1 MKKVF
6 NSLFVIIAAMVT
18 FAGCAKQEIDAPAT
32 PETKT
37 VQFFA
42 NSIETKTAF
51 GTPDG
56 TTYPTLWSNGDRVK
70 VFLNLYSVEGSKT
83 EDVVTVQPS
92 EDLRTATFKS
102 NEINDP
108 ATPEYT
114 FYAVSPSTA
123 YKSGSRD
130 ADNNCFVVSI
140 PKTQEPTD
148 ASVDPSTQVIYAIS
162 STVDAFPTSVDLS
175 FKHFTA
181 YCKLSFSNIDNS
193 LGNDIKSVTVQSDDL
208 NFVGE
213 WKLGLDGNHM
223 PNSETDNDA
232 IHITTNSS
240 ENIWFACAPVD
251 VRGKDVTF
259 IVETSKGTATR
270 TVKFPTDDERYQFK
284 SGSIAKLKVNMEEA
298 VIEIPETVQYFTK
311 VETTPTDWSGT
322 YLIVYETGNVA
333 FNGSLSTL
341 DAVSNTVP
349 VTIAENKI
357 QYTESLAKSTF
368 VIAKSGESYS
378 IKSASGYYIGNTSNA
393 NALKQDNSTEYTH
406 TISLANGDVSL
417 TESYNTTLKFNNTS
431 NQKRFRYYKSGQE
444 AIQLYKL
451 AGSGSE
457 GGEGGETPVEKTLE
471 SITVAGAKTEY
482 TVGDEFVEPTVTA
495 TYSDGSTEDVT
506 ASAEFTGY
514 NMSAAGTYTVTVSY
528 SGKTTTYSITVSA
541 AQGGGSEDVEYI
553 SIINV
558 ANINAVKTMGNG
570 SYGDYKDTDVTVT
583 INELSLIAKNICA
596 NSKDGNVK
604 MAAKQFIQIQASKG
618 YIYNTDKTV
627 KSVKVWTL
635 PSKSDIQIAT
645 GSAQNPTTLITL
657 SNPSTE
663 SVVLLDNNN
672 TEVSTTLNVYEVN
685 LEESKSYFKISASKA
700 AWVYKVEVTY
710 TN

>member
-6 NSLFVIIAAMVT
+6 NSFFVIIAAMVT

-56 TTYPTLWSNGDRVK
+56 NTYPTLWSKGDKVK

-102 NEINDP
+102 NGINDP

-140 PKTQEPTD
+140 PKTQEPTTD
-148 ASVDPSTQVIYAIS
+148 ASVDPTTQVIYATS

-181 YCKLSFSNIDNS
+181 YCKLSFLNINNS

-223 PNSETDNDA
+223 PYSETDNDA
-232 IHITTNSS
+232 IHITTNRS

-270 TVKFPTDDERYQFK
+270 TVKFPADDERYQFK

-298 VIEIPETVQYFTK
+298 MIDIPETVQYFTK

-322 YLIVYETGNVA
+322 YLIVYETGKVA
-333 FNGSLSTL
+333 FNGNLSTL

-349 VTIAENKI
+349 VTIEENKI
-357 QYTESLAKSTF
+357 QYTELLAKSTF
-368 VIAKSGESYS
+368 VIAKSGDSYS
-378 IKSASGYYIGNTSNA
+378 VKSASGYYIGNTSYA
-393 NALKQDNSTEYTH
+393 NALKQNSTEYTH
-406 TISLANGDVSL
+406 TISLENGDVSL
-417 TESYNTTLKFNNTS
+417 TESNNTTLKFNNTS
-431 NQKRFRYYKSGQE
+431 NQMRFRYYKSGQQN
-444 AIQLYKL
+444 IQLYKL
-451 AGSGSE
+451 DGSGSE
-457 GGEGGETPVEKTLE
+457 GGEGGETPVDPVQLTMSEITCSEKTENSLTFTWTAVDNATGYE
-471 SITVAGAKTEY
+471 VTINDGTPKVVMSTTYEATDLTPGTEY
-482 TVGDEFVEPTVTA
+482 TISVKAIGDGTNYTTSEAKTQKGTTA
-495 TYSDGSTEDVT
+495 TQGGETTDPEEPVENMTISVDFESNNYSEWKVT
-506 ASAEFTGY
+506 NMLLKQTGTISAKE
-514 NMSAAGTYTVTVSY
+514 GTYYGTTGAKESASIATVNTYVSP
-528 SGKTTTYSITVSA
+528 KSITCYVSK
-541 AQGGGSEDVEYI
+541 QS
-553 SIINV
+553 SNTNTSSNW
-558 ANINAVKTMGNG
+558 NIEVSTDGTTWTAVKTQAAASMNKGAWVEFTA
-570 SYGDYKDTDVTVT
+570 D
-583 INELSLIAKNICA
+583 LSA
-596 NSKDGNVK
+596 
-604 MAAKQFIQIQASKG
+604 
-618 YIYNTDKTV
+618 YT
-627 KSVKVWTL
+627 
-635 PSKSDIQIAT
+635 
-645 GSAQNPTTLITL
+645 
-657 SNPSTE
+657 
-663 SVVLLDNNN
+663 
-672 TEVSTTLNVYEVN
+672 NVYVRV
-685 LEESKSYFKISASKA
+685 SYVGTSAVRNIDA
-700 AWVYKVEVTY
+700 LTFTY
-710 TN
+710 AN

>member
-6 NSLFVIIAAMVT
+6 NSLLVIIAAMVT

-56 TTYPTLWSNGDRVK
+56 NTYPTLWSKGDKVK

-148 ASVDPSTQVIYAIS
+148 ASVDPTTQVIYAIS

-181 YCKLSFSNIDNS
+181 YCKLSFLNIDSS

-259 IVETSKGTATR
+259 IVETNKGTATR
-270 TVKFPTDDERYQFK
+270 IVNFPTDNEMYQFK

-298 VIEIPETVQYFTK
+298 VIDIPETVQYFTK

-322 YLIVYETGNVA
+322 YLIVYETEKVA
-333 FNGSLSTL
+333 FNGNLSTL

-349 VTIAENKI
+349 VTIEENKI

-368 VIAKSGESYS
+368 VIAKSGDSYS
-378 IKSASGYYIGNTSNA
+378 VKSASGYYIGNTSYA

-431 NQKRFRYYKSGQE
+431 NQKRFRYYKSGQQN
-444 AIQLYKL
+444 IQLYKL
-451 AGSGSE
+451 DGSGSE
-457 GGEGGETPVEKTLE
+457 GGEGGETPEPELQERNLQFSVT
-471 SITVAGAKTEY
+471 TTTA
-482 TVGDEFVEPTVTA
+482 TVGEEFDEPTLTGAAAGVTYSSSNTNVATVNEITGEVTLVAAGETTITA
-495 TYSDGSTEDVT
+495 TAVADATYKAGT
-506 ASAEFTGY
+506 AS
-514 NMSAAGTYTVTVSY
+514 YTL
-528 SGKTTTYSITVSA
+528 TVSA
-541 AQGGGSEDVEYI
+541 GSQGGETTDPEEPVENMTISVDFESDNYSEWKVTNMLLKQTGTI
-553 SIINV
+553 SAKEGTYYGTTGGKESASIATVNTYVSPKSITCYVSKQTSNTNKSSNW
-558 ANINAVKTMGNG
+558 NIEVSTDGTTWTAVKTQAAASMDKGAWVEFTA
-570 SYGDYKDTDVTVT
+570 D
-583 INELSLIAKNICA
+583 LSA
-596 NSKDGNVK
+596 
-604 MAAKQFIQIQASKG
+604 
-618 YIYNTDKTV
+618 YT
-627 KSVKVWTL
+627 
-635 PSKSDIQIAT
+635 
-645 GSAQNPTTLITL
+645 
-657 SNPSTE
+657 
-663 SVVLLDNNN
+663 
-672 TEVSTTLNVYEVN
+672 NVYVRV
-685 LEESKSYFKISASKA
+685 SYAGTSAVRNIDA
-700 AWVYKVEVTY
+700 LTFTY
-710 TN
+710 AN

>member
-6 NSLFVIIAAMVT
+6 NSFFVIIAAMVT

-56 TTYPTLWSNGDRVK
+56 TTYPTLWSERDKVK

-83 EDVVTVQPS
+83 EAVVTVQPS
-92 EDLRTATFKS
+92 KDLRTATFKS

-148 ASVDPSTQVIYAIS
+148 ASVDPTTQVIYAIS
-162 STVDAFPTSVDLS
+162 STEDAFPTSVDLS

-181 YCKLSFSNIDNS
+181 YCKLSFLNIDSS

-232 IHITTNSS
+232 IHITTKSS

-251 VRGKDVTF
+251 VRGKDVKF

-270 TVKFPTDDERYQFK
+270 TVKFPITDERYQFK

-298 VIEIPETVQYFTK
+298 VIDIPETLQYFTK

-341 DAVSNTVP
+341 DAENNTVP
-349 VTIAENKI
+349 VTIEENKI
-357 QYTESLAKSTF
+357 QYTELLAKSTF
-368 VIAKSGESYS
+368 VIAKSGDSYS
-378 IKSASGYYIGNTSNA
+378 VKSASGYYIGNTSYA
-393 NALKQDNSTEYTH
+393 NALKQNNSTEYTH
-406 TISLANGDVSL
+406 TISLTNGDVSL
-417 TESYNTTLKFNNTS
+417 TESKNTTLKFNNTS
-431 NQKRFRYYKSGQE
+431 NQMRFRYYKSGQQN
-444 AIQLYKL
+444 IQLYKL
-451 AGSGSE
+451 EGSGSE
-457 GGEGGETPVEKTLE
+457 GGEGGETPVKPVQLTMSEITCSDQTENSLTFSWPAVTNASKYEVTFNNGKPEEVDTE
-471 SITVAGAKTEY
+471 SYTATGLTASTEY
-482 TVGDEFVEPTVTA
+482 TISVKAVGDGINYTNSEA
-495 TYSDGSTEDVT
+495 KSQTE
-506 ASAEFTGY
+506 
-514 NMSAAGTYTVTVSY
+514 
-528 SGKTTTYSITVSA
+528 TTTA
-541 AQGGGSEDVEYI
+541 AQGGDSTG
-553 SIINV
+553 
-558 ANINAVKTMGNG
+558 
-570 SYGDYKDTDVTVT
+570 
-583 INELSLIAKNICA
+583 
-596 NSKDGNVK
+596 
-604 MAAKQFIQIQASKG
+604 G
-618 YIYNTDKTV
+618 Y
-627 KSVKVWTL
+627 
-635 PSKSDIQIAT
+635 
-645 GSAQNPTTLITL
+645 TLITDISEITSGTYVIAAKVNNNYYAMSKSFASKINGTQISVTNNTIAESAATNYVVTITKSGDSYTIKSGDKYLKYNSSTNLGSQTSEYNWTIAKGTKGTFRFTSATSARGLVFRAGTYNQFGGYAL
-657 SNPSTE
+657 SNVTASGTE
-663 SVVLLDNNN
+663 YYDVELFK
-672 TEVSTTLNVYEVN
+672 LN
-685 LEESKSYFKISASKA
+685 
-700 AWVYKVEVTY
+700 
-710 TN
+710 